1 MHTLS
6 TYAEIDD
13 AADTT
18 PPEYLEPC
26 PLQAGVYAGLKLD
39 NDDAE
44 WVFVP
49 PSADDAESSSKD
61 GM

>member
-1 MHTLS
+1 LHRYTAVS
-6 TYAEIDD
+6 
-13 AADTT
+13 
-18 PPEYLEPC
+18 
-26 PLQAGVYAGLKLD
+26 LD